1 MTKSVFCIIPIHIIP
16 QRYYSSTVSLIF
28 LRSLVKLWL
37 RLRKTT
43 YLNKSDIKK
52 NSLSMR
58 QIFFGSVLFANDC
71 HCWHLK
77 LNYFT
82 WKKSPEKIKT
92 KVAGDPFLTHREWK
106 KSKPKTSHRE
116 LGSSNYYYYIKP
128 LNLLII
134 LFITFATVIGNKYH
148 HLDNI
153 NCIENL
159 KYLVTDDWLHDAYLM
174 NRIKIMSSIILGD
187 FQGKVVELMLI
198 RAHTCINK
206 LTKIIS
212 TI

>member
-1 MTKSVFCIIPIHIIP
+1 MAQTKENN
-16 QRYYSSTVSLIF
+16 IF
-28 LRSLVKLWL
+28 EQIW
-37 RLRKTT
+37 
-43 YLNKSDIKK
+43 YKK

-116 LGSSNYYYYIKP
+116 LGSNNYYYYIKP

>member
-1 MTKSVFCIIPIHIIP
+1 MTKSVFCIIPIYIIP

-43 YLNKSDIKK
+43 Y
-52 NSLSMR
+52 
-58 QIFFGSVLFANDC
+58 LFANDC

-116 LGSSNYYYYIKP
+116 LGSNNYYYYIKP